1 MGLTCPIL
9 VLYLVHMNTQQA
21 ASSTIKINVPAGIF
35 QNAQG
40 EAKRIGISLQDFIR
54 MLMATYFANA
64 RSMGAI
70 TRDQARWENA
80 QDEIKNG
87 QYTTVKSK
95 KELHAY
101 LDALSA

>member
-1 MGLTCPIL
+1 MSI
-9 VLYLVHMNTQQA
+9 QA
-21 ASSTIKINVPAGIF
+21 VPSATIKINVPAGILH
-35 QNAQG
+35 NAQS

-64 RSMGAI
+64 ASIRTIS
-70 TRDQARWENA
+70 RDQALWERA
-80 QDEIKNG
+80 QEEVKSG
-87 QYTTVKSK
+87 QYTAVKSK